1 MILLMGS
8 CRSSKEVAYLQNI
21 DSISLDASRGLYD
34 ARIMPKDLLTITVLT
49 TDPAASSKS
58 ENPIVTVR
66 MSSYRITLL
75 GEVGS
80 PGQKQI
86 ATEKVNLLEAI
97 ALGGDLTIYGRRD
110 NVLLIREDATGAKK
124 HIRINLTDANL
135 INSPYFY
142 LQQNDIIYVEPND
155 VKKKNSDIGQSTTM
169 WFSFIGIATSLAS
182 LIVSVLRK

>member
-1 MILLMGS
+1 MRTLCDSGNPVRVS
-8 CRSSKEVAYLQNI
+8 VNI
-21 DSISLDASRGLYD
+21 DQDA
-34 ARIMPKDLLTITVLT
+34 VLRH
-49 TDPAASSKS
+49 S
-58 ENPIVTVR
+58 VR
-66 MSSYRITLL
+66 
-75 GEVGS
+75 
-80 PGQKQI
+80 
-86 ATEKVNLLEAI
+86 
-97 ALGGDLTIYGRRD
+97 
-110 NVLLIREDATGAKK
+110 TGKK

>member
-1 MILLMGS
+1 MKFGKFLIMATVALLFVGCKS
-8 CRSSKEVAYLQNI
+8 AKEVPYMQNI
-21 DSISLDASRGLYD
+21 DQIPAESLAS
-34 ARIMPKDLLTITVLT
+34 V
-49 TDPAASSKS
+49 SSQAGDF
-58 ENPIVTVR
+58 N
-66 MSSYRITLL
+66 
-75 GEVGS
+75 S
-80 PGQKQI
+80 PGVI
-86 ATEKVNLLEAI
+86 RAENGRLNLLEAI

>member
-1 MILLMGS
+1 
-8 CRSSKEVAYLQNI
+8 
-21 DSISLDASRGLYD
+21 
-34 ARIMPKDLLTITVLT
+34 
-49 TDPAASSKS
+49 
-58 ENPIVTVR
+58 

-142 LQQNDIIYVEPND
+142 LQQNDIIYFYLQQNDIIYVEPND